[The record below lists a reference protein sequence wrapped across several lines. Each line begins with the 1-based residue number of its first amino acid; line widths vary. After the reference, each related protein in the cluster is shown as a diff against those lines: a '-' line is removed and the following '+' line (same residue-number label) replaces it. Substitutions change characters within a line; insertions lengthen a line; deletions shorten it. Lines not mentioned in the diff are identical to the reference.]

1 MLPKR
6 LPLTF
11 GQQHAA
17 MQRYFP
23 QFTCK
28 RVGGVPAWTGTLQ
41 PGPAW
46 SVYQVRITLPLPKSP
61 RVWVLSPPLRSDTR
75 HRYADGS
82 LCLYY
87 PRDESWTPRTMIAL
101 AIVPWTAYWLACYE
115 LWMRTG
121 EWYGPEAPHGGDK
134 RHE

>member
-17 MQRYFP
+17 MRHYFP
-23 QFTCK
+23 QFKCK

-41 PGPAW
+41 PGPTS
-46 SVYQVRITLPLPKSP
+46 SVYRVRITMPLPKSP
-61 RVWVLSPPLRSDTR
+61 RVWVLSPRLRPDVC

-87 PRDESWTPRTMIAL
+87 PPDESWTPGKFIAVT
-101 AIVPWTAYWLACYE
+101 IVPWTAYWLACYE
-115 LWMRTG
+115 LWMHTG
-121 EWYGPEAPHGGDK
+121 EWYGEEAPHGPQK
-134 RHE
+134 HRN